1 MSWTECSE
9 SRPFAAKRLVC
20 FPHAGGSSYFF
31 RDWRKGLPEFEVHA
45 VCYPG
50 RADRFGEPTA
60 TDLVA
65 MAGEIAEAVKPLLDR
80 PTVLFGHSMG
90 AAVAYETAR
99 ALEADGVRP
108 AHLFVSGAPASN
120 LVRSDARAAG
130 ANEESVIAALT
141 ALGGTDAELLD
152 HPMFRE
158 LILPYIQADFRLL
171 GSYEHR
177 PGALLGCPVTAVAGA
192 DDPRVTPEQV
202 ARWAS
207 VTEGAFRQ
215 WTVPGGHFYLT
226 DAPPYELVREAH
238 LAPPYEPVRE
248 AHLARDETRSR

>member
-1 MSWTECSE
+1 MSWTECGE
-9 SRPFAAKRLVC
+9 PRPFAAKRLVC

-65 MAGEIAEAVKPLLDR
+65 MAGEIAEAVEPLTDR

-99 ALEADGVRP
+99 ALQARGVRP
-108 AHLFVSGAPASN
+108 AHLIVSGARASH
-120 LVRSDARAAG
+120 LARSDAWAAG

-141 ALGGTDAELLD
+141 ELGGTDAELLD

-177 PGALLGCPVTAVAGA
+177 AGALLGCPVTAVAGVS
-192 DDPRVTPEQV
+192 DPRVTAEQV
-202 ARWAS
+202 AQWAQ
-207 VTEGAFRQ
+207 VTKGTFRQ
-215 WTVPGGHFYLT
+215 RTVPGGHFYLA
-226 DAPPYELVREAH
+226 DSPPYELVREA
-238 LAPPYEPVRE
+238 YVE
-248 AHLARDETRSR
+248 RDGTRSR